1 MNMNNVY
8 TIARYLLGLSFIVFG
23 LNGFLDFIPMES
35 PSGEAGTFLGALAA
49 TGYMLPMIKLTEIVA
64 GLMLVMNRYTT
75 LALLL
80 LAPIVINILAF
91 HLFLDSA
98 GLLLALMLLSMEVLL
113 IYQNREKFCNLIC

>member
-23 LNGFLDFIPMES
+23 LNGFFDFIPMEA
-35 PSGEAGTFLGALAA
+35 PTGEAGVFLGALAA

-80 LAPIVINILAF
+80 LAPIVINVFAF
-91 HLFLDSA
+91 HLFLDST
-98 GLLLALMLLSMEVLL
+98 GLFLALVLLSIEILL
-113 IYQNREKFCNLIC
+113 IHQNREKFCNLIC